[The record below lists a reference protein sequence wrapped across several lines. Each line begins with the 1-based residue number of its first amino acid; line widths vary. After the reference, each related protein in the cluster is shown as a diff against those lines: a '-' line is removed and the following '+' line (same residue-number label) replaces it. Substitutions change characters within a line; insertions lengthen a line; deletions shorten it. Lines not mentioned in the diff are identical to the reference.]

1 MLLPLQRAI
10 VYGPVHSRRLGR
22 SLGINLL
29 PASAKACTF
38 DCLYCQY
45 GWTPAEPEAPPARSA
60 LPAVEAVLA
69 AVGDALAALP
79 EPPAFLTFSGNG
91 EATLH
96 PDFPEI
102 VAGVTALRDRL
113 APSTRTAVL
122 SNSTRLH
129 DPGVRGALARLDVRI
144 MKLDAG
150 TEETFRRVNRPFGGT
165 TLASV
170 LAGLASLGGV
180 TVQTLFAEGPAGNA
194 EPGEIRAWIENVVA
208 LRPEAVQLYTLDRG
222 CPCDEIGPVGRRLL
236 ETIRDVLISAGVAA
250 EAY

>member
-1 MLLPLQRAI
+1 MLLPLQRSI
-10 VYGPVHSRRLGR
+10 VYGPVRSRRLGR

-45 GWTPAEPEAPPARSA
+45 GWTPAEPEAPPARSG
-60 LPAVEAVLA
+60 LPTVEAVLA
-69 AVGDALAALP
+69 AVEDALAALP
-79 EPPAFLTFSGNG
+79 EPPAYLTFSGNG

-113 APSTRTAVL
+113 APSTRTAIL
-122 SNSTRLH
+122 SNSSLLH
-129 DPGVRGALARLDVRI
+129 DPAVREALARLDVRI

-150 TEETFRRVNRPFGGT
+150 TEETFRRFNRPFGGT

-194 EPGEIRAWIENVVA
+194 EPGEIRGWIENVVT